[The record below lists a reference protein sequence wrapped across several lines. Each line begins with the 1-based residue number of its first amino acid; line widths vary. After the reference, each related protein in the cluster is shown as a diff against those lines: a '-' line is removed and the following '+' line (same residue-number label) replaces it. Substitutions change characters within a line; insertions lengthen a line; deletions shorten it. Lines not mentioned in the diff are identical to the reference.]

1 MRLLLSFGI
10 LSFFVF
16 INSFQAFSDTPVKSG
31 IWRATLTRDQQK
43 LPLILD
49 ISQNPDGKT
58 LTVHIIN
65 GTEKLKMDSSYFQ
78 NDSLV
83 IPMMMFDAKIIAK
96 ASGDELKGTYYR
108 YANGTVAGSLPFEAE
123 QGENYKFFK
132 KGEAKSS
139 RNVSGKW
146 ATTFK
151 NPATGDE
158 TIAVG
163 NFTQQGTD
171 VTGSFL
177 TPTGDYRF
185 LTGSVNGDS
194 LYLSTFDGSFAM
206 LFKAGFQPNGTLKGN
221 QWSGVKAFKTWT
233 AKPDANAKLPDA
245 TKMTFLKPGFESV
258 DFELKDTKG
267 KTWTLKDPRFAG
279 KPVIIQIM
287 GSWCPNCMDETNYL
301 APWYKKNKSRGVE
314 IIGLSFERND
324 KPEIA
329 NPKIDKMVNR
339 FGIDYPVVLAGTSS
353 DASTAKALPM
363 LNKVMSYPTT
373 IFIDKH
379 GKVREIHTG
388 FNGPGTG
395 HYYDEFVADFN
406 TLMDKLI
413 SEK

>member
-1 MRLLLSFGI
+1 MS
-10 LSFFVF
+10 
-16 INSFQAFSDTPVKSG
+16 
-31 IWRATLTRDQQK
+31 RDDQK
-43 LPLILD
+43 LPVILD
-49 ISQNPDGKT
+49 ISKNNDGKT
-58 LTVHIIN
+58 YTVSVLN
-65 GTEKLKMDSSYFQ
+65 GTEKLKMDSAYFQ

-96 ASGDELKGTYYR
+96 STGDELKGTYYR
-108 YANGTVAGSLPFEAE
+108 YANGAIAGSLPFHAE
-123 QGENYKFFK
+123 QGENYKFFR
-132 KGEAKSS
+132 KGEAKST

-146 ATTFK
+146 ATILK
-151 NPATGDE
+151 NPTTGDE
-158 TIAVG
+158 TVAVG

-171 VTGSFL
+171 VAGSFL
-177 TPTGDYRF
+177 TPTGDYRY

-206 LFKAGFQPNGTLKGN
+206 LFKAGFQPDGSLKGS

-233 AKPDANAKLPDA
+233 AKPDPQAKLPDA
-245 TKMTFLKPGFESV
+245 TKMTFLKPGFEGV
-258 DFELKDTKG
+258 DFSLADTKG

-301 APWYKKNKSRGVE
+301 APWYKKNKKRGVE
-314 IIGLSFERND
+314 IIGLSFERSD
-324 KPEIA
+324 KPEVA
-329 NPKIDKMVNR
+329 NPKIDRMVTR

-373 IFIDKH
+373 IFIDKK

-395 HYYDEFVADFN
+395 QYYDEFVADFN